1 MLVSA
6 PFWGFDFGGFTM
18 SVISVPAVVRV
29 IDGGRRKD
37 RPAEKKDGGRII
49 RFSDLRGRDRR
60 LLRKMG
66 LI

>member
-1 MLVSA
+1 
-6 PFWGFDFGGFTM
+6 M